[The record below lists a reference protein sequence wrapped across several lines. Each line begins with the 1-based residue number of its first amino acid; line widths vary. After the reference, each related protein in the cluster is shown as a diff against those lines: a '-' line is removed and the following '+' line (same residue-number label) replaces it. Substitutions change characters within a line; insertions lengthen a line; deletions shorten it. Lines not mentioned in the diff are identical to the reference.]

1 MANIGGNC
9 ENVSDNIQQNNILEV
24 FNNGYFENIQNIVVA
39 RDEVPMVGLQEAPR
53 CEIEVNYNQ
62 FGANPPPEMNPVE
75 DYFVQNNENSGS
87 PLLYILHPHK
97 IHRVRNHRRML
108 NPII

>member
-39 RDEVPMVGLQEAPR
+39 GDEV
-53 CEIEVNYNQ
+53 
-62 FGANPPPEMNPVE
+62 
-75 DYFVQNNENSGS
+75 
-87 PLLYILHPHK
+87 
-97 IHRVRNHRRML
+97 
-108 NPII
+108 